1 MICNQESDMEKIVFL
16 DRDGTLNEEVNYLHR
31 PEDMH
36 LLEGV
41 QQALRRLK
49 EAGFKLVVITNQAG
63 VARGY
68 YTEEDVKLLHGYMNE
83 ILSAE
88 GARIDGFYYC
98 PHHPVHGIGSY
109 KKDCSCRKP
118 GIGMFLQAEKQFAVD
133 KAHSYMIGDKLLDT
147 QAGKN
152 YGVTSILVGTGYGK
166 ELYEAGQ
173 AGTDEEP
180 PYDYYAEDLS
190 QAADWILSRQ

>member
-1 MICNQESDMEKIVFL
+1 MEKIVFL

-36 LLEGV
+36 LLNGAG
-41 QQALRRLK
+41 QALRRLK

-68 YTEEDVKLLHGYMNE
+68 YTEEDVMALHRYMNE
-83 ILSAE
+83 ILTAE
-88 GARIDGFYYC
+88 GAGIDGFYYC
-98 PHHPVHGIGSY
+98 PHHPVYGIGSY

-118 GIGMFLQAEKQFAVD
+118 GIGMFLQAENRFAVD

-173 AGTDEEP
+173 EEHP
-180 PYDYYAEDLS
+180 SYDYYAENLS

>member
-1 MICNQESDMEKIVFL
+1 MEKIVFL
-16 DRDGTLNEEVNYLHR
+16 DRDGTLNEEVHYLHR

-98 PHHPVHGIGSY
+98 PHHPVHGIGCY

-166 ELYEAGQ
+166 ELYEAGR

-180 PYDYYAEDLS
+180 SYDYYAEDLS

>member
-98 PHHPVHGIGSY
+98 PHHPVHGIGCY

-166 ELYEAGQ
+166 ELYEAGR

-180 PYDYYAEDLS
+180 SYDYYAEDLS